1 MEWYMAN
8 SQNFRGGGGGPKNE
22 KTLMMDQRDNMVR
35 GLVGQDGALNV
46 VKAKAMLDV
55 IGNNIFFIP
64 NLSGSNVSLIY
75 SQRPG
80 MRWLIFAKAA
90 RESGLQ
96 VRPERKG
103 RGANILVPVTD
114 AQEEEAK
121 RRAGRSQVELTR
133 EAATT
138 SANLVQEVASEL
150 RMAGEALAD
159 EKQRIAEQLRQSI
172 QAMMKGPK
180 TPEAAGRIALLKNNL
195 AETSKLSEESFAAS
209 EQLGTDASR
218 LRETAADETATP
230 EKLAMVASEVGA
242 ALNRLAE
249 DNEASVA
256 AHEALGETMRT
267 ARNEYKRAE
276 GRPKTFK
283 PVPCVYDLERDFVQ
297 NEAWHRA
304 METRLDPIV
313 NATENADTVKACLEV
328 RGETV
333 AAGTS
338 ASRLTSLSYSL
349 VKSVAKETEA
359 SRVSIVFATYF
370 VARALRAENVKM
382 PGITLQ
388 PGLSRDGKQMDVVT
402 PGRTVAV
409 FSDAIQLSRQVLTEI
424 IRTRDEQQMQGVSET
439 TALAQAS
446 GLNAGIAAN
455 VDEDDEAPEEAVAL
469 APAGEVR
476 TATVSRG
483 ARR

>member
-1 MEWYMAN
+1 MAN
-8 SQNFRGGGGGPKNE
+8 PQKFRGGGGGPQNE

-35 GLVGQDGALNV
+35 GLVGTDGALNV

-55 IGNNIFFIP
+55 IGNNLFFIP

-75 SQRPG
+75 SQRPQ
-80 MRWLIFAKAA
+80 MRWPIFAKAA

-96 VRPERKG
+96 VRAERKG

-114 AQEEEAK
+114 AQEAEQK
-121 RRAGRSQVELTR
+121 RRAGRSQVEVTR

-180 TPEAAGRIALLKNNL
+180 TPEAAGKIALLKTNL
-195 AETSKLSEESFAAS
+195 AETSKLSEESFASS

-230 EKLAMVASEVGA
+230 ERLAMVASEVGA

-267 ARNEYKRAE
+267 ARNEYKRVE
-276 GRPKTFK
+276 GRPTSFK
-283 PVPCVYDLERDFVQ
+283 PVPCVYDLERDFVK
-297 NEAWHRA
+297 NEAWDRS
-304 METRLDPIV
+304 MTTRLDPIV
-313 NATENADTVKACLEV
+313 NPTENADTVEACLKV

-333 AAGTS
+333 APGTT

-359 SRVSIVFATYF
+359 SKASIVFATYF
-370 VARALRAENVKM
+370 VARALGAENVKM

-388 PGLSRDGKQMDVVT
+388 PGMSRDGKQMDVVT

-409 FSDAIQLSRQVLTEI
+409 LSDAILLSRQVLTEI
-424 IRTRDEQQMQGVSET
+424 IRTRDEQQMQTVSEA
-439 TALAQAS
+439 TALAQANA
-446 GLNAGIAAN
+446 LNVNAGIAAN
-455 VDEDDEAPEEAVAL
+455 VDDEEATEEAAAL

-476 TATVSRG
+476 SAPAIRG